1 MSGWKIARKLLNS
14 RRSADG
20 DEEDFETV
28 VSLRKGSSPHMQES
42 ALQRIKVPSVRTVLE
57 RNRMPARQY
66 PSDKVSLVLANKSF
80 HLGFDLYLRGA
91 GNCYK
96 FPALENKMHYSPA

>member
-20 DEEDFETV
+20 DEEDFQTV

-42 ALQRIKVPSVRTVLE
+42 ALQRITVASIRSSPERTQD
-57 RNRMPARQY
+57 A
-66 PSDKVSLVLANKSF
+66 SS
-80 HLGFDLYLRGA
+80 
-91 GNCYK
+91 
-96 FPALENKMHYSPA
+96 ALSK

>member
-20 DEEDFETV
+20 DEEDFQTV

-42 ALQRIKVPSVRTVLE
+42 ALQRITVPSVRNIPG
-57 RNRMPARQY
+57 RNHDA
-66 PSDKVSLVLANKSF
+66 SSSVSK
-80 HLGFDLYLRGA
+80 
-91 GNCYK
+91 
-96 FPALENKMHYSPA
+96 